1 MKVITLIYLH
11 CRPDLRDEWLSGAE
25 VDDVV
30 DAMVQEQALRTLVKF
45 YNTKRY
51 GAAAATLPSQH
62 RRNSSQSVPTLD
74 ALGVGGGGDMPRPH
88 GTPSTP
94 AEADVFPPLKS
105 RVADPSHFLPF
116 IPEDAAFEAEYE
128 EYLSDLGERD
138 DYQAEAADA
147 LFQPVAAGGPA
158 REENVGGTGEGE
170 SAWRQLSK
178 MSSDLAD
185 GISDSESIGSI
196 NILGDESRSD
206 STDAGSMDENLNN
219 WAHMSPKTLSAM
231 PKSPVGR
238 RSSSGSGLRPVLPF
252 GLDDGTAIEEDVEL
266 PTGPVPRTGQFSEGE
281 GVDEV
286 EDVLRAA
293 RACGQIIPNTCR
305 ARVDDGEFGAPPLCA
320 MATTA
325 SASSVPEQAS
335 PTPPAADSPILS
347 PPKKKLKRNRVTLSC
362 TECHR
367 RKQQVSIPRS
377 AVNYIHVS
385 SSV

>member
-51 GAAAATLPSQH
+51 GASAAAPPSNQH
-62 RRNSSQSVPTLD
+62 RRNSSQSAPTLD
-74 ALGVGGGGDMPRPH
+74 ALGVAGGDNIPRPH
-88 GTPSTP
+88 GTPNTP

-128 EYLSDLGERD
+128 EYLSDLGEQD
-138 DYQAEAADA
+138 NYQAEAADA
-147 LFQPVAAGGPA
+147 LLQPHVIVEQREGGG
-158 REENVGGTGEGE
+158 VGDSAGE

-178 MSSDLAD
+178 MSSAAGAGLAD

-196 NILGDESRSD
+196 NILGDETKSEGD
-206 STDAGSMDENLNN
+206 SSEAGSSEADENTNN
-219 WAHMSPKTLSAM
+219 WAHMSPRTLEAM
-231 PKSPVGR
+231 ARSPMGR

-252 GLDDGTAIEEDVEL
+252 GLDDGSALQEDIEL
-266 PTGPVPRTGQFSEGE
+266 PTGPVPRTGTFAEGEGE

-286 EDVLRAA
+286 EYLY
-293 RACGQIIPNTCR
+293 
-305 ARVDDGEFGAPPLCA
+305 GE
-320 MATTA
+320 
-325 SASSVPEQAS
+325 
-335 PTPPAADSPILS
+335 
-347 PPKKKLKRNRVTLSC
+347 
-362 TECHR
+362 
-367 RKQQVSIPRS
+367 
-377 AVNYIHVS
+377 
-385 SSV
+385 